1 VPWHRLER
9 TTNSGANKGLISK
22 IERMAKRVEKDA
34 ASDSELVG
42 RCLQGDEAA
51 WSELIGRYQRLVYSV
66 AYALCPDPDDTADVF
81 QATCLD
87 LYKGLPLLRD
97 IKALPAWLI
106 TVTRRRSIAVLRAR
120 IPTSNSDED
129 MEELGQAH
137 DVIQAIEH
145 EHAIERAL
153 EQLPDRC
160 RALINLLY
168 FSQNQPTYQEI
179 SDKLGIPVPSIGPTR
194 ARCLD
199 KLKKILT

>member
-1 VPWHRLER
+1 
-9 TTNSGANKGLISK
+9 
-22 IERMAKRVEKDA
+22 MAKRVEKDGV
-34 ASDSELVG
+34 SDSELVG
-42 RCLQGDEAA
+42 RCLEGDEAA
-51 WSELIGRYQRLVYSV
+51 WSQLIGRYQRLVYSV
-66 AYALCPDPDDTADVF
+66 AHALCPDPDDSADVF

-87 LYKGLPLLRD
+87 LYKGLPFLRD

-106 TVTRRRSIAVLRAR
+106 TVSRRRSIAILRAK
-120 IPTSNSDED
+120 IPTSNTDENID
-129 MEELGQAH
+129 ELSQAS

-160 RALINLLY
+160 RDLINLLY
-168 FSQNQPTYQEI
+168 FTQNQPSYQEI

-199 KLKKILT
+199 KLKKFLT

>member
-1 VPWHRLER
+1 
-9 TTNSGANKGLISK
+9 
-22 IERMAKRVEKDA
+22 MAKRVEKEGV
-34 ASDSELVG
+34 SDGELVG
-42 RCLQGDEAA
+42 RCLEGDEAA
-51 WSELIGRYQRLVYSV
+51 WSQLIGRYQRLVYSV
-66 AYALCPDPDDTADVF
+66 AHALCSDPDDSADVF

-87 LYKGLPLLRD
+87 LYKGLPFLRD

-106 TVTRRRSIAVLRAR
+106 TVSRRRSIAVLRAR
-120 IPTSNSDED
+120 IPTSNTDENID
-129 MEELGQAH
+129 ELSQAC

-160 RALINLLY
+160 RDLINLLY
-168 FSQNQPTYQEI
+168 FTQNQPSYQEI